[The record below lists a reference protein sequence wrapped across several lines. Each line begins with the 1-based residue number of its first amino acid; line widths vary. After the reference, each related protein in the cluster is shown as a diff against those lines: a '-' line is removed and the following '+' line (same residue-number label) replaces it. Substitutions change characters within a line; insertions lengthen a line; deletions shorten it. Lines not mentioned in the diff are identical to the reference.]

1 MSAIIP
7 CLFGTTKGFEMLELA
22 HLNFKVKDLLVAI
35 THTEVEL
42 GLEDSCVKILRI
54 KSENRVHT
62 WIGLYRKAYEMG
74 FSREGGYYGAGV
86 WLSDATVNARPIIDA
101 LEDLCQQI
109 RRLALQDRKFQRTLA
124 EIEPQ
129 LVASPALNALLKG
142 TPAPVRGGISSDAKT
157 CAFITQPQAVQD
169 IINWAQTDAMA
180 HNFQSI
186 IIAPA
191 SAFPKAGASG
201 SITQYSDLPAVER
214 ALERDYTARVA
225 KLDALARDWQRKAQ
239 SLEAEAS
246 ARNAELQALKQ
257 KNSQLASE
265 TSRARLLVKP
275 DSRGHVVDE
284 DESDLPLKVFAV
296 ATVLL
301 CLALGWFWFDE
312 WKDARS
318 AASLASDEIAK
329 LKADLQNTGNLL
341 NDALNK
347 NAQLEQK
354 VNRAMAELDNARSNS
369 SPASNKP
376 GSSGNEGAS
385 NSKNGELLEKLNGT
399 GNSPPQ
405 AAAPDRVCN
414 MHGCSSPPAQIGTR
428 DQAEISEKFKN
439 AETAPLQPKAP
450 IELTNSEKKI
460 VAPILKEIQRNSPE
474 VGSKFVSNKIKGNE
488 SEITRILSWLEAQT
502 LIGKALENDEVKW
515 IVTPAGEDYLNQKLK
530 KLN

>member
-35 THTEVEL
+35 THAEVEL

-62 WIGLYRKAYEMG
+62 WVGLYRKAYEIG

-86 WLSDATVNARPIIDA
+86 WLSDATVNARPIMDA

-142 TPAPVRGGISSDAKT
+142 TPAPVRGGISADAKT
-157 CAFITQPQAVQD
+157 CAFITQPQAVRD

-186 IIAPA
+186 IVAPA

-257 KNSQLASE
+257 KNSQLSAE
-265 TSRARLLVKP
+265 ASRARLLVKP

-284 DESDLPLKVFAV
+284 DESDLLLKIFAV
-296 ATVLL
+296 AAVLL
-301 CLALGWFWFDE
+301 CLALGWFWFGE
-312 WKDARS
+312 WK
-318 AASLASDEIAK
+318 AASLASDKIAE
-329 LKADLQNTGNLL
+329 LEANLMNTRDLL
-341 NDALNK
+341 NDAWNR

-354 VNRAMAELDNARSNS
+354 FNRAMAELDNARSNS
-369 SPASNKP
+369 SPASNRP
-376 GSSGNEGAS
+376 GASGNEGAS
-385 NSKNGELLEKLNGT
+385 NSKDGELPEKLNGT

-405 AAAPDRVCN
+405 AAAPARNCN
-414 MHGCSSPPAQIGTR
+414 SFGCSSPPAQIGTG
-428 DQAEISEKFKN
+428 DQAAIIYKFKD
-439 AETAPLQPKAP
+439 AETAPLQPKSP
-450 IELTNSEKKI
+450 IELTKNEKKI
-460 VAPILKEIQRNSPE
+460 VVPILKEIQRVSPE
-474 VGSKFVSNKIKGNE
+474 VESKLVNNKIKGNE
-488 SEITRILSWLEAQT
+488 SEIARILSWLEVQT
-502 LIGKALENDEVKW
+502 FIKKVQKNNEIKW
-515 IVTPAGEDYLNQKLK
+515 IVTPAGEDYLKLK